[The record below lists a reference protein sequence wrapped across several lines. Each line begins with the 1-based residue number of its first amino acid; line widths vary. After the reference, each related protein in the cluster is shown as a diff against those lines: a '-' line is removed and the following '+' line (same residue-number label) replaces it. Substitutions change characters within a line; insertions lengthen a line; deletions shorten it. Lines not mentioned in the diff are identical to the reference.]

1 MLGETVSDL
10 LRPLIGRSGSVTLLV
25 RRSGS
30 IGFDMT
36 ENKKLTGVEVRP
48 DGLIRLERQSGWTV
62 LDPDGT
68 ARPRATWASSCDRAP
83 VSNCRRRAPPRAC
96 GGVGPSPDVLA
107 RVSDDLG
114 PD

>member
-62 LDPDGT
+62 LDPDEVIAVAWNGET
-68 ARPRATWASSCDRAP
+68 ES
-83 VSNCRRRAPPRAC
+83 
-96 GGVGPSPDVLA
+96 
-107 RVSDDLG
+107 DLG
-114 PD
+114 QFL